1 MRYGKS
7 VKCQKKENKNIG
19 VVHAKSNICF
29 VTNDQKR
36 EFLFFGHF
44 AKNKYLI
51 LTKVQNK
58 EIPFFG
64 HLVKQKYLFLEKLPK
79 KRNSLF

>member
-1 MRYGKS
+1 MVVHLTRMHYVKS
-7 VKCQKKENKNIG
+7 AKCQKKESKNIG
-19 VVHAKSNICF
+19 EVRAKTNICF

-51 LTKVQNK
+51 LTNVKKK

-64 HLVKQKYLFLEKLPK
+64 HLVKNKYLCLAI
-79 KRNSLF
+79 